1 MAAQSSFKNM
11 TICLFVTCVVC
22 SALLALV
29 YSVTSDPIAAA
40 VKAKTKKAIAAVVP
54 EFDSVSDMQ
63 EIDVEGTAYQ
73 YYTVSRE
80 GKPVGYA
87 VLSYTN
93 GFGGRLSLIVGIAE
107 DGTVYN
113 TSVLSHS
120 ETPGLGAKC
129 TQDDFS
135 SQFKGWNASQ
145 KKLIVKK
152 DGGDVDAIT
161 ASTITSR
168 AYALAVANAV
178 KVWAVINSGNTSD
191 IASGTSTSTGGQ
203 SND

>member
-11 TICLFVTCVVC
+11 TLCLFVTCVVC

-29 YSVTSDPIAAA
+29 YSVTSEPIEAAA
-40 VKAKTKKAIAAVVP
+40 KAKTEKAIAAVTP
-54 EFDSVSDMQ
+54 EFDTVSDMQ
-63 EIDVEGTAYQ
+63 EIEVEGAGYQ
-73 YYTVSRE
+73 YYTVSLD
-80 GKPVGYA
+80 GKPTGYA
-87 VLSYTN
+87 VISSTN
-93 GFGGRLSLIVGIAE
+93 GFGGQLSLVVGIAA

-129 TQDDFS
+129 TLDSFRN
-135 SQFKGWNASQ
+135 QFKGWDVSQ
-145 KKLIVKK
+145 KKLIVNK

-168 AYALAVANAV
+168 AYSLAVANAV
-178 KVWAVINSGNTSD
+178 KVWNAIN
-191 IASGTSTSTGGQ
+191 TGKM
-203 SND
+203 